1 MRQKSQILHR
11 DLKDENVL
19 INTADLSVKII
30 DFGCACEYKPDYSYS
45 TIAGTPEFF
54 PPEIFLTQKYA
65 ADPLNA
71 WSIGILVYI
80 LVQGDV
86 PFDNDKMILKLERTK
101 VSRSTILEY
110 AYLNLIQVLWR

>member
-11 DLKDENVL
+11 DLKDENIL

-30 DFGCACEYKPDYSYS
+30 DFGCACEYKPDYSYT

-54 PPEIFLTQKYA
+54 PPEIIRLQKYA

-101 VSRSTILEY
+101 VSRSTLFEY
-110 AYLNLIQVLWR
+110 TLLNLIQVLWR